1 MFAWGSVSVSSAAE
15 VSVDAQP
22 SSDGSGVG
30 TPAVGRDAVTT
41 RFEDHCFDCHGY
53 GESEGGF
60 SFEQLAEGR
69 YGDQTLAKWEA
80 VWHNLRSETMPPADY
95 DRPDPQVRTDLLRW
109 IQNDVFRL
117 DASDI
122 DPGKVVLRRLNRNE
136 YRRTV
141 RDLTDVDLDVRELL
155 PADNTGY
162 GFDTIGEVLTLSPVV
177 LERYIEAASEVVRK
191 AIPADGPS
199 HAEHRLDG
207 WNWYRNRPFGDKLQK
222 ALPFEKDQ
230 RLWQSVRVPEQG
242 RYRFVLRWTLDN
254 GWVETEQAADVT
266 VSMMHPDASEPLKD
280 DASLRK
286 ASDDEIDQWA
296 LSGKRI
302 LETEAKFE
310 GGSAGVRTIELDLQP
325 GTHWFFIDM
334 RPTNRD
340 TKAKREGEDDARY
353 GFYPNETKLV
363 GPLRDDALEYT
374 SKQRKIL
381 FNGPPSPTETK
392 GDLRKRARE
401 VLQRFATHA
410 YRRPVDDRTLDR
422 LTDVVMSVVA
432 QKGRYEVGVAEAVKL
447 VLVSPRFLYRIEVA
461 RDEPLDRSDVGNCA
475 VPVDDYTLASRLSY
489 LLWGTMPDITLMEI
503 AGKGE
508 LHDRLDEQIDRMI
521 DQHWRLRDGIED
533 FVGQWLQVRNVDQ
546 AEPDPRAVLRTRD
559 RREAYRVFNYKVQ
572 RAMKEE
578 TYEMFKY
585 LVTNDRPV
593 HELLNADYTFLNEP
607 LAEFYG
613 IDGVDGSDMRKV
625 ELPKDSH
632 RRGILTHGSVLL
644 LTSNPTRTSPVKRG
658 LFVLE
663 NLLGSPSP
671 PAPPDVPEL
680 EDSAKGDLENASLRA
695 ILERHRSDPACAS
708 CHSRMDPLGLALENF
723 NALGQF
729 RKEAFPPSE
738 KWWQDKDAKK
748 VPVDAAGTLMTGESF
763 SSVSELADV
772 LANQR
777 RDDFYRCLT
786 EKWLTFALGRGMTY
800 RDVTT
805 IDRIVDELKAGDG
818 RTRTLIKAMVRSV
831 PMTHMR
837 RSDDETMNDP
847 KANLA
852 MSSLQ
857 QDAE

>member
-1 MFAWGSVSVSSAAE
+1 MAPQSVWSPAAAE
-15 VSVDAQP
+15 PSAEPAGDRRSLVDAA
-22 SSDGSGVG
+22 
-30 TPAVGRDAVTT
+30 TVTT

-60 SFEQLAEGR
+60 SFEQLADGK

-80 VWHNLRSETMPPADY
+80 VWHNVRSETMPPADY
-95 DRPDPQVRTDLLRW
+95 DRPSPQVRRELLDS

-117 DASDI
+117 DDSDI

-177 LERYIEAASEVVRK
+177 LERYIEAASEIVRK
-191 AIPADGPS
+191 AIPEHGPS

-230 RLWQSVRVPEQG
+230 RLWQSVRVPQDG

-254 GWVETEQAADVT
+254 GWVETEQAADIT
-266 VSMMHPDASEPLKD
+266 VSMMQPNASESMKD
-280 DASLRK
+280 DEALRK
-286 ASDDEIDQWA
+286 ASDDEIDVWA
-296 LSGKRI
+296 SSGDEI
-302 LETEAKFE
+302 LKTEAKFE
-310 GGSAGVRTIELDLQP
+310 GGQPSVRTAELDLRK

-334 RPTNRD
+334 RPTNRNP
-340 TKAKREGEDDARY
+340 KAKRDGEDDALY
-353 GFYPNETKLV
+353 GFYPNESKLV

-381 FNGPPSPTETK
+381 FNGPPSPGESM
-392 GDLRKRARE
+392 DELRKRARE
-401 VLQRFATHA
+401 VLRRFGTAA
-410 YRRPVDDRTLDR
+410 YRRPIDDPTLDR
-422 LTDVVMSVVA
+422 LTDVVMRVVEE
-432 QKGRYEVGVAEAVKL
+432 KGRYEIGIAEAVKL
-447 VLVSPRFLYRIEVA
+447 VLVSPRFLYRIEVP
-461 RDEPLDRSDVGNCA
+461 RESSSSPSDGVA
-475 VPVDDYTLASRLSY
+475 SSVPVDDYTLASRLSY
-489 LLWGTMPDITLMEI
+489 LLWGTMPDITLMEL

-521 DQHWRLRDGIED
+521 EQHWRLQDGVED

-559 RREAYRVFNYKVQ
+559 RREASRVFNYKVQ

-578 TYEMFKY
+578 TYAMFKH
-585 LVTNDRPV
+585 LVTQDRPV

-613 IDGVDGSDMRKV
+613 IDGVDGSEMRKV
-625 ELPKDSH
+625 DLPKDSH
-632 RRGILTHGSVLL
+632 RRGVLTHGSVLL

-695 ILERHRSDPACAS
+695 ILERHRADPACAS

-723 NALGQF
+723 NALGQY
-729 RKEAFPPSE
+729 REAAFPPSE
-738 KWWQDKDAKK
+738 KWWHDKDAEK
-748 VPVDAAGTLMTGESF
+748 VAVDAGGTLMTGESF
-763 SSVSELADV
+763 SSVSELADI
-772 LANQR
+772 LANER

-837 RSDDETMNDP
+837 RPDVPPQSDSE
-847 KANLA
+847 ANLA
-852 MSSLQ
+852 MSSSQ
-857 QDAE
+857 QGVE